1 MSKKKHEME
10 PEQEL
15 PVEDLKAEAEQA
27 AEQTAEQNA
36 EQTPAEPETAAAEPK
51 TEEAPQQPDTAQQLK
66 AAEDRYMR
74 LAAEYDNFRK
84 RSARERDALFADVRS
99 DTVVKFLPVYDNL
112 LRAIA
117 MTPEGDPGR
126 KGIEM
131 TLTQFETVLTKLG
144 VTPIEALGQSFDP
157 ALHNAVMHTEDP
169 EQGESVVV
177 EEFEKGFKMGDK
189 VIRFSMVKVAN

>member
-1 MSKKKHEME
+1 MSKKKHELE

-27 AEQTAEQNA
+27 AEQPA
-36 EQTPAEPETAAAEPK
+36 EQTPAEPETAAAEPE
-51 TEEAPQQPDTAQQLK
+51 TEAAPQQPDTAQQLK

>member
-1 MSKKKHEME
+1 MTVVSKKKHELE

-27 AEQTAEQNA
+27 AEQPA
-36 EQTPAEPETAAAEPK
+36 EQTPAEPETAAAEPE
-51 TEEAPQQPDTAQQLK
+51 TEAAPQQPDTAQQLK

>member
-27 AEQTAEQNA
+27 AEQPA
-36 EQTPAEPETAAAEPK
+36 EQTPAEPETAAAEPE
-51 TEEAPQQPDTAQQLK
+51 TEAAPQQPDTAQQLK

-131 TLTQFETVLTKLG
+131 TLPQFETVLTKLG

>member
-1 MSKKKHEME
+1 ME

-27 AEQTAEQNA
+27 AEQTTEQNA
-36 EQTPAEPETAAAEPK
+36 EQTPAEPETAAAEPE
-51 TEEAPQQPDTAQQLK
+51 TEAAPQQPDTAQQLK